1 MGSIDTTL
9 RGDGDLPT
17 PPDIATED
25 TQPEAPT
32 KSFMDIV
39 KAVISSPAMIPGVIC
54 FIGIVIAFWPL
65 LIDLRK
71 LWFEG
76 DGYYSHGVLVPFIS
90 GWIIYK
96 WWPWLSKIEV
106 AKKPQWVALVPM
118 LITGWVLFAGTRI
131 QQDQILSV
139 ALVTTILWAIW
150 FVAGFRWMLGL
161 SLPVLYLF
169 FMLPVW
175 TSVIDNYTNP
185 LQVISTE
192 VSYGLLQ
199 IFQFEVMKTDNTTIH
214 MNRFI
219 LDVGVPCSG
228 LKLVLAVTA
237 FNLFF
242 IAIGRMKWYANLM
255 MLATVI
261 PLCLAINGLRI
272 ALIGVVGETWGADA
286 GHQFHDYSG
295 YITLL
300 VCFFILFKFARFL
313 GWKD

>member
-1 MGSIDTTL
+1 
-9 RGDGDLPT
+9 
-17 PPDIATED
+17 
-25 TQPEAPT
+25 
-32 KSFMDIV
+32 MDYV
-39 KAVISSPAMIPGVIC
+39 RNPQVILQSPLFIPGLVC
-54 FIGIVIAFWPL
+54 FIGIFVAFWPL
-65 LIDLRK
+65 LVDLPK

-76 DGYYSHGVLVPFIS
+76 DGYYSHGALVPLIS

-96 WWPWLSKIEV
+96 WWPRLKTIPLP
-106 AKKPQWVALVPM
+106 KNPQWLAILPM
-118 LITGWVLFAGTRI
+118 LATGWLLFAGTRI

-139 ALVTTILWAIW
+139 ALVFMLLWGIW
-150 FVAGFRWMLGL
+150 FVSGFRWMLAL
-161 SLPVLYLF
+161 CLPVLYLF

-175 TSVIDNYTNP
+175 TAAIDSYTNP
-185 LQVISTE
+185 LQVISTD

-199 IFQFEVMKTDNTTIH
+199 LFQFEVLKTDNTTIH
-214 MNRFI
+214 MNRFV

-242 IAIGRMKWYANLM
+242 IAIGRMAWYANVLM
-255 MLATVI
+255 LLTVI

-272 ALIGVVGETWGADA
+272 ALIGVVGETYGADA

-300 VCFFILFKFARFL
+300 VCFFILFKFARLL